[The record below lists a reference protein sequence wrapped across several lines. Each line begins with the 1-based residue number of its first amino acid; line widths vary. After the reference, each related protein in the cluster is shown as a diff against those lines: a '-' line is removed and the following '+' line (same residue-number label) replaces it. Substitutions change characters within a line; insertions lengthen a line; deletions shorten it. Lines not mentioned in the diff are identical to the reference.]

1 MAKTLYRDPANGKL
15 GGVCAGLAEYFDMEI
30 WLVRILVVSA
40 FLLGGGFFIIVAYVA
55 AMLILEKM
63 PTDREEEVLQQRQH
77 QVKQKPWQSGQ
88 TPNRV
93 LNDLEHELNAMEL
106 KVRDMEAYV
115 TSSSFRV
122 QREFSKL

>member
-55 AMLILEKM
+55 AMLILEKCRL
-63 PTDREEEVLQQRQH
+63 TGKR
-77 QVKQKPWQSGQ
+77 KSF
-88 TPNRV
+88 
-93 LNDLEHELNAMEL
+93 
-106 KVRDMEAYV
+106 
-115 TSSSFRV
+115 SSVSTR
-122 QREFSKL
+122 

>member
-1 MAKTLYRDPANGKL
+1 
-15 GGVCAGLAEYFDMEI
+15 
-30 WLVRILVVSA
+30 
-40 FLLGGGFFIIVAYVA
+40 
-55 AMLILEKM
+55 M